1 MTAKP
6 HLKAKLGIAPI
17 AWWNDDLAELS
28 DDVSL
33 EECLRQASV
42 AGFTGME
49 TGRRFPMDMAELGPI
64 LQKYG
69 ISVCGGWFSGLLL
82 DGDIEVEKDRIAAQH
97 AFFKAAGAPC
107 IVYGET
113 ARSIQGIKSAPLAT
127 KPRLTEAEVAAY
139 GRKISDFADW
149 CAKGGMPISYHHHM
163 AAAIET
169 EAELDLLMAHS
180 SVPLL
185 FDAGHMAFAGGDVL
199 RVIDKHHARITHVH
213 TKDIRQ
219 AVVDG
224 LDRTSE
230 SFLDAVVKGAFTV
243 PGDGSLDFEAIVSK
257 LAAHAYQG
265 WFVVEAEQDPKANPP
280 LEMARKGHRELLRVM
295 DAAGYEV
302 AK

>member
-1 MTAKP
+1 M
-6 HLKAKLGIAPI
+6 KARLGIAPI

-64 LQKYG
+64 LKKYG

-82 DGDIEVEKDRIAAQH
+82 DGTIETEKERIASQM
-97 AFFKAAGAPC
+97 AFFKSAGAPC

-127 KPRLTEAEVAAY
+127 KPRLTESEIAAY
-139 GRKISDFADW
+139 GSKLSDFAAW
-149 CAKGGMPISYHHHM
+149 CETQGMPISYHHHM

-169 EAELDLLMAHS
+169 EEELDLLMKHS

-185 FDAGHMAFAGGDVL
+185 FDAGHMAFAGGDML
-199 RVIDKHHARITHVH
+199 RVIDNHHTRITHVH
-213 TKDIRQ
+213 TKDIRRT
-219 AVVDG
+219 VVDG
-224 LDRTSE
+224 LDRNKE

-243 PGDGSLDFEAIVSK
+243 PGDGSLDFEAIVKSC
-257 LAAHAYQG
+257 AHYGYEG
-265 WFVVEAEQDPKANPP
+265 WFVVEAEQDPRVSPP
-280 LEMARKGHRELLRVM
+280 LEMAIKGHKELMRVM
-295 DAAGYEV
+295 TAASYEV
-302 AK
+302 VQ

>member
-1 MTAKP
+1 M
-6 HLKAKLGIAPI
+6 KAKLGIAPI

-49 TGRRFPMDMAELGPI
+49 TGRRFPMDMDELGPI
-64 LQKYG
+64 LAKYG
-69 ISVCGGWFSGLLL
+69 ISVCGGWFSGLLI

-97 AFFKAAGAPC
+97 AFFKAANAPC

-113 ARSIQGIKSAPLAT
+113 ARSIQGVKSAPLAT
-127 KPRLTEAEVAAY
+127 KPKLNEADVATY

-149 CAKGGMPISYHHHM
+149 CAKEGMPISYHHHM

-169 EAELDLLMAHS
+169 EAELDLLMKHS
-180 SVPLL
+180 TVPLL

-199 RVIDKHHARITHVH
+199 RVIDKHHTRITHVH
-213 TKDIRQ
+213 TKDIRRS
-219 AVVDG
+219 VVDG
-224 LDRTSE
+224 LDRTKE

-243 PGDGSLDFEAIVSK
+243 PGDGSLDFEAIVKK
-257 LAAHAYQG
+257 LASYGYEG
-265 WFVVEAEQDPKANPP
+265 WFVVEAEQDPKVSPP
-280 LEMARKGHRELLRVM
+280 LEMAKMGHKELLRVM
-295 DAAGYEV
+295 AAAGYEV
-302 AK
+302 VQ